1 MESAMIKVQDKL
13 KERLEEER
21 ERLTGELQQLQVS
34 GRQSMGYS
42 THMADDASAAFDQA
56 RDLALRGNLERT
68 LQQVE
73 EALSRFDNGDYGAC
87 QLCGGMIDPA
97 RLKALPHA
105 TRCLNCQRRVE
116 H

>member
-1 MESAMIKVQDKL
+1 MIKVQDTV
-13 KERLEEER
+13 KERLEAER
-21 ERLTGELQQLQVS
+21 ERLVGELQQLPVAGS
-34 GRQSMGYS
+34 QSMGYG

-56 RDLALRGNLERT
+56 RDLALRSNLERT

-73 EALSRFDNGDYGAC
+73 EALSRYANGAYG
-87 QLCGGMIDPA
+87 LCKSCGDPIDPA

>member
-1 MESAMIKVQDKL
+1 MIKVQDTL
-13 KERLEEER
+13 KERLKVER
-21 ERLTGELQQLQVS
+21 ERLTGELEQLKVS

-56 RDLALRGNLERT
+56 RDLALRGNLERL

-73 EALSRFDNGDYGAC
+73 EALSRFANGNYGAC
-87 QLCGGMIDPA
+87 KSCGNSIDPA
-97 RLKALPHA
+97 RLRALPHA
-105 TRCLNCQRRVE
+105 ARCLNCQRRLE

>member
-1 MESAMIKVQDKL
+1 MIKVQDTL
-13 KERLEEER
+13 KERLKVER
-21 ERLTGELQQLQVS
+21 ERLTGELQQLKIS
-34 GRQSMGYS
+34 GRQSLGYS
-42 THMADDASAAFDQA
+42 THMADDASAACDQA

-73 EALSRFDNGDYGAC
+73 EALSRFDNGAYGVC
-87 QLCGGMIDPA
+87 KSCGGSIDPA

-105 TRCLNCQRRVE
+105 ARCLNCQRRVE

>member
-1 MESAMIKVQDKL
+1 MMKIQDNL
-13 KERLEEER
+13 KERLEAER
-21 ERLTGELQQLQVS
+21 ERLTDELQQLKVS

-73 EALSRFDNGDYGAC
+73 EALHRFDNGDYGVC
-87 QLCGGMIDPA
+87 KSCGKLIDPA
-97 RLKALPHA
+97 RLKALLHA
-105 TRCLNCQRRVE
+105 TRCLNCQRRLE

>member
-1 MESAMIKVQDKL
+1 MIKVQDEL
-13 KERLEEER
+13 KERLEAER

-34 GRQSMGYS
+34 GCQSLGYS
-42 THMADDASAAFDQA
+42 THMADDASLACDQA
-56 RDLALRGNLERT
+56 RDLALRGNLVRT

-73 EALSRFDNGDYGAC
+73 EALSRFDNGEYG
-87 QLCGGMIDPA
+87 LCESCGDPIDPA

-105 TRCLNCQRRVE
+105 TRCLDCQRHAE

>member
-1 MESAMIKVQDKL
+1 MIKVEDTV
-13 KERLEEER
+13 KERLEAER
-21 ERLTGELQQLQVS
+21 ERLLSELQQLTVAGS
-34 GRQSMGYS
+34 QSMGYS

-56 RDLALRGNLERT
+56 RDLALRSNLERT

-73 EALSRFDNGDYGAC
+73 EALSRFASGAYGVC
-87 QLCGGMIDPA
+87 KSCGEPIDPA

-105 TRCLNCQRRVE
+105 TRCLDCQRRVE

>member
-1 MESAMIKVQDKL
+1 MIKVQDSL
-13 KERLEEER
+13 KERLQVER
-21 ERLTGELQQLQVS
+21 ERLIGELQQLTVS
-34 GRQSMGYS
+34 GSQSLGYS
-42 THMADDASAAFDQA
+42 THMADDASLACDQA

-73 EALSRFDNGDYGAC
+73 EALSRFDNGDYGVC
-87 QLCGGMIDPA
+87 KTCGDPIDPA

-105 TRCLNCQRRVE
+105 ARCLDCQQRVE